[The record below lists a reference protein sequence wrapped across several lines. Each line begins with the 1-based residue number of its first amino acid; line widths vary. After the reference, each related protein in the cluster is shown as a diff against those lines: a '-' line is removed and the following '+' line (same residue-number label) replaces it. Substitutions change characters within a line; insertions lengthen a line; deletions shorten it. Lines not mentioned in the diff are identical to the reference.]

1 MPIVEVIV
9 PSIASVVVKFL
20 IEQVQEYREKKTKKT
35 TADLKKEIEELKNA
49 LEPFKERLEVN
60 EAELKKIREN
70 AEKLS
75 EKLKESGWD
84 ITNEMYQKWTLNFLD
99 EKLSG
104 IKQAKSTFKIE
115 LWTAKKAEGIK
126 DVRDVK
132 ILARKYYRIGDRI
145 VMYFKTDRDCYL
157 TLFNIGTSGKLTV
170 LFPNYLFQ
178 NNFITAN
185 KIYAI
190 PGKEYP
196 FEYELSGPPGVEKI
210 KAIATTSKRNFV
222 DFEFSKADFFHTV
235 ESGIAARDIS
245 IVAKKMEEVP
255 VDSWAEAAC
264 EFEVG

>member
-1 MPIVEVIV
+1 MPIVEVL
-9 PSIASVVVKFL
+9 IASTAGVVVKFL
-20 IEQVQEYREKKTKKT
+20 LDQVEKYREGKGKKTN
-35 TADLKKEIEELKNA
+35 EIDELENTLA
-49 LEPFKERLEVN
+49 PFKERLEVN
-60 EAELKKIREN
+60 EAELQKIKVT

-75 EKLKESGWD
+75 EKLTENGFD

-99 EKLSG
+99 EKLNG

-115 LWTAKKAEGIK
+115 LWTAKKAEGIE

-132 ILARKYYRIGDRI
+132 ILARKYRIGDRI
-145 VMYFKTDRDCYL
+145 VVYFKPDRDCYL

-190 PGKEYP
+190 PGDEYP
-196 FEYELSGPPGVEKI
+196 FEYALSGPPGVEKI
-210 KAIATTSKRNFV
+210 KAIATTSKWNLV
-222 DFEFSKADFFHTV
+222 DFEFSKAEFFHSV

-255 VDSWAEAAC
+255 VDSWAEAMC
-264 EFEVG
+264 EFEVT

>member
-1 MPIVEVIV
+1 MPIVELFT
-9 PSIASVVVKFL
+9 SYTAGVVVKFL
-20 IEQVQEYREKKTKKT
+20 IEQVEKYRDRKAKETS
-35 TADLKKEIEELKNA
+35 ADFKKEIEELKNT

-60 EAELKKIREN
+60 EAELKKIKEN

-75 EKLKESGWD
+75 EKLTENGFE
-84 ITNEMYQKWTLNFLD
+84 ITNKMYQKWTLNFLD

-104 IKQAKSTFKIE
+104 IKQAKSTFGIE
-115 LWTAKKAEGIK
+115 LWTAKRAEGIK

-132 ILARKYYRIGDRI
+132 ILARRYGIGDKI
-145 VMYFKTDRDCYL
+145 VVYFMADMDCYL
-157 TLFNIGTSGKLTV
+157 TLFNIGTSGKLTI

-210 KAIATTSKRNFV
+210 KAIATTSKRNLV